1 MCVCSLKVSFK
12 ALEWGLFLLNMF
24 ICIDNV
30 ISFCEDSLSS
40 FFSFVSP
47 FHIICISLYLLTF
60 VNKYIYN
67 FWKQFRKIKEVGWTE
82 TDILISR
89 GDKVPEVNVTW
100 VYIVKPQKKQ
110 ENKWRGKSSRTFQW
124 SFVLLRFPQ
133 IVTNWNYFHERVKI
147 IIILLPKAD

>member
-67 FWKQFRKIKEVGWTE
+67 FWKQFMKIKEVGYLDFARRQSPGSQCDVGVYSETTE
-82 TDILISR
+82 
-89 GDKVPEVNVTW
+89 
-100 VYIVKPQKKQ
+100 KQ

-124 SFVLLRFPQ
+124 SLVLLRFPQ